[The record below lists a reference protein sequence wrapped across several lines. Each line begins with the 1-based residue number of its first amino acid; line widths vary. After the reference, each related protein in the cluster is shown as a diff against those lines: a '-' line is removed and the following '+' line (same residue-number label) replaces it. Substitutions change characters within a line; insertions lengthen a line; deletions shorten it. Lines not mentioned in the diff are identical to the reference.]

1 MFQFPGLAPGLH
13 RVSASQRMGCP
24 IRISTDQRLFAPPR
38 GFSQLITS
46 FFASESQGIP
56 RTLLVTFFSRLFVS
70 YYYFLF
76 VSLVIDSCVQHVKE
90 L

>member
-1 MFQFPGLAPGLH
+1 MTGYPIASGWVAPFGNQRIKGYLPLPVGL
-13 RVSASQRMGCP
+13 
-24 IRISTDQRLFAPPR
+24 
-38 GFSQLITS
+38 SQLITS
-46 FFASESQGIP
+46 FFASESLGIL
-56 RTLLVTFFSRLFVS
+56 RTPLVTFFSRLFVS